1 MIQSARNA
9 TNHPSDK
16 GQTSQHIVDVRNTNE
31 EGINISSVDLLYNSM
46 CRPRSL
52 CQIKS
57 KILCMYDTL
66 IQKVQKYQIKKITK
80 STNIYIDFILE
91 ELDFK
96 INKTDIEFF
105 QLNCFMFIFFL
116 RSVSKEQVVNLV
128 KISFHEFIVM
138 FQNIFPTWD
147 SI

>member
-1 MIQSARNA
+1 MQLRTFLSSSENS
-9 TNHPSDK
+9 NP
-16 GQTSQHIVDVRNTNE
+16 VRASFFCHLTCH
-31 EGINISSVDLLYNSM
+31 LTSM

-138 FQNIFPTWD
+138 FQNIFATWD